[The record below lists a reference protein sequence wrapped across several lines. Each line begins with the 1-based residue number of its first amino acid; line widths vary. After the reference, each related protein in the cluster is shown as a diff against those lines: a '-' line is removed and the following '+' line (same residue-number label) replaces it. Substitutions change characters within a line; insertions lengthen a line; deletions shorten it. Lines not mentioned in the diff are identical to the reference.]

1 MGHHDPPLCGFEL
14 HSAAMN
20 RIYVKVMLFEVV
32 QLALLWWLQ
41 RAFL

>member
-1 MGHHDPPLCGFEL
+1 MKRLY
-14 HSAAMN
+14 A
-20 RIYVKVMLFEVV
+20 KVLLFQLV

>member
-1 MGHHDPPLCGFEL
+1 LP
-14 HSAAMN
+14 SVN
-20 RIYVKVMLFEVV
+20 KTYVKVLVLWIV

>member
-1 MGHHDPPLCGFEL
+1 LP
-14 HSAAMN
+14 AMK
-20 RIYVKVMLFEVV
+20 RLYAKVLLFQLV